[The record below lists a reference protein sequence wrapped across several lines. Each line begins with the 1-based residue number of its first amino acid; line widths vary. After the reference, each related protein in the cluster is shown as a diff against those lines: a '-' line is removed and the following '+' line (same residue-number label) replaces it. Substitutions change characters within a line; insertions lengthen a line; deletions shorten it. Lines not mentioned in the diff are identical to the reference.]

1 MTLQDT
7 LDELSFRLY
16 GRRLSDA
23 IAAKRCVKCWRAVG
37 PEYMR
42 GIDRMEWY
50 LSGLCP
56 DCNAV
61 VMPEEA
67 A

>member
-1 MTLQDT
+1 MSLQDT
-7 LDELSFRLY
+7 LDALSFRLY
-16 GRRLSDA
+16 GRRLTDA
-23 IAAKRCVKCWRAVG
+23 IEAKRCVKCWRAVG
-37 PEYMR
+37 PEYMH

-56 DCNAV
+56 DCYETL
-61 VMPEEA
+61 PEEA